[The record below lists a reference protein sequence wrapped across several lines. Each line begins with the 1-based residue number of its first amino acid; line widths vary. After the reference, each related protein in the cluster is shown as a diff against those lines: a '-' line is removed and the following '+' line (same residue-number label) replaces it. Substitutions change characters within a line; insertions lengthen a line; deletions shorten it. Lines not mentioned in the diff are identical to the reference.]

1 MKSVFGLEQLAPPA
15 GGCVL
20 SVGNFDGVHR
30 AHQRLLAA
38 ARDRARGLGLPM
50 IVLTFEPHPLAVVAP
65 QRVPPRLT
73 PLHEKLRLLEGCGV
87 DVAVV
92 AESRASLL
100 ELSAEA
106 FVEGVLV
113 ARFAPRHMVEG
124 PTFGFGQGR
133 RGDNALLAGMGERQ
147 GFSVEVVEPLYLEG
161 ADGERKLVSSSLAR
175 DALREGDVTRA
186 REVLDR
192 PYALFGTV
200 VQGHQRGREL
210 GFPTANLACE
220 EQMIPAEGVFAGWAS
235 WEGRCRAAA
244 ISIGSNPTFAG
255 GAVQVEAHLL
265 DESRELYGKPI
276 RLDFL
281 TRLRGQAAFESADE
295 LMRQIARDVEAVRER
310 CAMEGQPSL

>member
-1 MKSVFGLEQLAPPA
+1 MLT
-15 GGCVL
+15 
-20 SVGNFDGVHR
+20 VGNFDGVHR
-30 AHQRLLAA
+30 AHRRLLAV

-50 IVLTFEPHPLAVVAP
+50 MVLTFEPHPLAVVAP

-73 PLHEKLRLLEGCGV
+73 PLHEKLRLVEACGV
-87 DVAVV
+87 DVTVV

-133 RGDNALLAGMGERQ
+133 RGDNALLAGMGEKR
-147 GFSVEVVEPLYLEG
+147 GFTVEVVEPLYLEG
-161 ADGERKLVSSSLAR
+161 LGGARELVSSSLAR
-175 DALREGDVTRA
+175 DALREGNVERA
-186 REVLDR
+186 RAVLDR

-200 VQGHQRGREL
+200 VPGLRRGREL

-235 WEGRCRAAA
+235 CEGQCGAAA

-265 DESRELYGKPI
+265 AESRELYGQPI
-276 RLDFL
+276 RIEFL
-281 TRLRGQAAFESADE
+281 ARLRGQTAFESADA
-295 LMRQIARDVEAVRER
+295 LRQQIAQDVDAVRGICARER
-310 CAMEGQPSL
+310 SPGS